1 MLIIRLQR
9 AGTKNKP
16 AYRVVLAE
24 SYRSASK
31 QVQEVLGSYNP
42 KTKVLVIKNEERLK
56 KLLALNTKVSPSV
69 YNLFVQNKLVDGKK
83 VKAWRPKVKES
94 APGAASTPSET
105 TTTPSAGATEE
116 PKAPETPAA

>member
-42 KTKVLVIKNEERLK
+42 KTKVLVIKNEDRLK

-69 YNLFVQNKLVDGKK
+69 YNLFVNNKLVDGKK
-83 VKAWRPKVKES
+83 VKAWRPKVKKS
-94 APGAASTPSET
+94 AQGAAP
-105 TTTPSAGATEE
+105 AATETAA
-116 PKAPETPAA
+116 APASQSPATPEAPAA